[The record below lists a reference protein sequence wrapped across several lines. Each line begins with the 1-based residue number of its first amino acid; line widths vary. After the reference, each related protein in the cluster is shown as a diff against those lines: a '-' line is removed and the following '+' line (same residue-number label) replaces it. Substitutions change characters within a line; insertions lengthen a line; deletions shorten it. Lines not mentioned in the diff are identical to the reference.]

1 MTCLGRGWGINIRQL
16 DIYTCGWQ
24 WENGTAPPTATA
36 NQVCHLHS
44 GRYAK
49 HGISFWCFFQEAART
64 RTNSFQ
70 YKTYMLKVES
80 KSIYIDI
87 NIFLYL
93 YILYVY
99 VCGNKEY
106 MLHRCV
112 SVLIWQIKDQSS
124 SNLFHILGFIV
135 NQVKLV
141 RFLLHDLEIW
151 STTKE
156 LNKLSLNQPKWSLLM
171 GYLPADGVMPAAL
184 HSV

>member
-1 MTCLGRGWGINIRQL
+1 MDGGLTSGSWISIHVDG
-16 DIYTCGWQ
+16 
-24 WENGTAPPTATA
+24 NGKMVLLLQPLQPTRFVICTLEGMQ
-36 NQVCHLHS
+36 NMESVS
-44 GRYAK
+44 GV
-49 HGISFWCFFQEAART
+49 FFQEAART